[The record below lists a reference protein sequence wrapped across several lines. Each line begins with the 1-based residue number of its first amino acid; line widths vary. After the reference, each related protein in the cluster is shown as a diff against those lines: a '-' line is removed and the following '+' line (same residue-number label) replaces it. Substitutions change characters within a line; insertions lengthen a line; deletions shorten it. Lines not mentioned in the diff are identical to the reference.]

1 VDEVVDDEI
10 PLKFGP
16 SAKIYLHKKDKIRI
30 IHFVTEKFG
39 TSHEIIHAV
48 SINGKC
54 MLQESC
60 KRQQGTRLQLDL
72 LQQILSIV
80 TLTIHHST
88 T

>member
-1 VDEVVDDEI
+1 MDQAVDDEI
-10 PLKFGP
+10 ALKFGP
-16 SAKIYLHKKDKIRI
+16 SAKIYLHTKDKIRI

-39 TSHEIIHAV
+39 TSHKIIHAV

-60 KRQQGTRLQLDL
+60 KRQQDPRLQLDL
-72 LQQILSIV
+72 QQVLSIV

-88 T
+88 S